1 MQPISLPLTFQGFQ
15 SENKFHKNYISYV
28 DDQEVDIAVQPHI
41 AYVQACLTLP
51 KITTF
56 TFTLTKIITFTFSS
70 ISILQSNL
78 ATHRLCAG
86 LLKGQR

>member
-51 KITTF
+51 KITTL
-56 TFTLTKIITFTFSS
+56 TLPKIITFTFSS